1 MTHQPFKCPDCGLW
15 WRTETHRCS
24 DYPPN
29 KGLSPTPTPKS
40 PPKIPAKINV
50 DHLDLCVVCERVYDT
65 RANHHCNKSI
75 QYEKNKKPQFEPE
88 DKRHHPVYDKW
99 RNES

>member
-29 KGLSPTPTPKS
+29 KGLSPVH
-40 PPKIPAKINV
+40 PPKPKYPSTKIDV
-50 DHLDLCVVCERVYDT
+50 DNLDLCVVCERVYDT
-65 RANHHCNKSI
+65 RSPHHCNKSI
-75 QYEKNKKPQFEPE
+75 QYEKNKKPQF
-88 DKRHHPVYDKW
+88 DSKDDRYNHPTYDKW
-99 RNES
+99 RN